1 MSVSAR
7 AGCLPRIGGAL
18 ALDFCN
24 TTTGRG
30 TEAFVEHLFDHEDL
44 LRWAVFNE
52 LLTPDAA
59 AGLAGRVTLDE
70 RTAAFRAA
78 MRLRALLNRIFDA
91 VARGRTADPAALV
104 ELAGGYGATWNRAEL
119 VSAAPGYA
127 WRFEPADTRADAV
140 IEPILRSAV
149 AVLTG
154 DLLERLKACPG
165 LHCGWVFLDAS
176 KNGSR
181 VWCEM
186 EVCGTRAKLRKRA
199 AVRRRVAARREL
211 YQGPGS

>member
-1 MSVSAR
+1 LSGSPR

-30 TEAFVEHLFDHEDL
+30 TEAFVEHLFDYEDL

-52 LLTPDAA
+52 LLTPDAG
-59 AGLAGRVTLDE
+59 AGLAD
-70 RTAAFRAA
+70 RTTPDAQAAAFGAA
-78 MRLRALLNRIFDA
+78 MQARALLNRIFDA
-91 VARGRTADPAALV
+91 VARGRTADPAAV
-104 ELAGGYGATWNRAEL
+104 AALAGGYGATWNRAEL
-119 VSAAPGYA
+119 VRAAPGYA
-127 WRFEPADTRADAV
+127 WRFEPPDARADAL

-154 DLLERLKACPG
+154 GELQRLKACPG
-165 LHCGWVFLDAS
+165 LDCGWVFLDAS
-176 KNGSR
+176 KNASR

-199 AVRRRVAARREL
+199 AFRRGVAARREL
-211 YQGPGS
+211 YQSSGS

>member
-1 MSVSAR
+1 MPAPDR
-7 AGCLPRIGGAL
+7 RGAGAGLL
-18 ALDFCN
+18 QHH
-24 TTTGRG
+24 TGRG
-30 TEAFVEHLFDHEDL
+30 TGAFVEHLFDHEDL

-59 AGLAGRVTLDE
+59 AGTRP
-70 RTAAFRAA
+70 AARRRPRRR
-78 MRLRALLNRIFDA
+78 RLRGGDA
-91 VARGRTADPAALV
+91 GPCPAQPHLRRLGPRPRPADPAALAA
-104 ELAGGYGATWNRAEL
+104 LAGGYGATWNRAEL
-119 VSAAPGYA
+119 VRAVPVYA
-127 WRFEPADTRADAV
+127 WRFEPPDARRDAL

-154 DLLERLKACPG
+154 DELQRLKACPG
-165 LHCGWVFLDAS
+165 PDCGWVFLDAS

-199 AVRRRVAARREL
+199 ASRRGVAARRVL
-211 YQGPGS
+211 YQRPGS